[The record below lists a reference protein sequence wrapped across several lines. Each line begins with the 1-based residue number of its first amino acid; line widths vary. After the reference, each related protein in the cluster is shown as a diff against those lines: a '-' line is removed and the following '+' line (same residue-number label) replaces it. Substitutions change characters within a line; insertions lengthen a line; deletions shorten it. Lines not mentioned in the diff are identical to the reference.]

1 MGDLV
6 TTMCGI
12 CGIIDLL
19 DAIPD
24 RRTLD
29 RMTDIMSHRGP
40 DGRGV
45 YICESVGLG
54 HRRLSIV
61 DIAGGAQPMVNDDAT
76 CAIVF
81 NGEIYNHLDL
91 RRELEGKGHP
101 FRTHCDT
108 EAILRGYEAWGD
120 RCVERLVGMFGF
132 AIWDRRTKS
141 VLLARDPLGIK
152 PLYYAI
158 VDGRLVFASEI
169 KSILAYPGMRR
180 EINPR
185 ALRKFFRY
193 LYISGEETIFQG
205 VFRVPPGTKMIWS
218 GGRARFEKYWD
229 PLTLGAEPA
238 VRDPREAMEKTDF
251 LLTQSVRRRLMSDV
265 PLGAFLSGGLDSS
278 AVVGAMSRLT
288 SDPTPTFT
296 IGYSGRDRF
305 INETDYA
312 KAVADHLG
320 TEHHEIQVEVSALDL
335 LPSLIWHLEEPLAD
349 SGAILTYIISR
360 FARQRVTVALTG
372 IGGDEV
378 FGGYRRY
385 AAMKLWRIYSAVP
398 AVARKGLI
406 EPLAR
411 RLPTSR
417 ASKLLNRFR
426 MLRQFVLSSS
436 ATPEKTYLEMFS
448 AFGRDGLE
456 RLFNE
461 PLAADDSDEAED
473 ALARCKRDDFLAQF
487 MLYDLKTYIPDDL
500 LVLADK
506 MSMAVGLEVRVPMLD
521 LDLVRFSQTLPSDLK
536 LRGMRRKRILEE
548 AMKPHLPKAIF
559 HRRKQG
565 FSAPISS
572 WLRYG
577 MRDLMEQT
585 ISSAHADGSGL
596 LNGPYLREMWKAHL
610 SGRQDFSH
618 QLYAV
623 LVFDQWRRVFLDN
636 DPTTTI
642 PPRPELSF

>member
-1 MGDLV
+1 
-6 TTMCGI
+6 MCGI
-12 CGIIDLL
+12 CGIIELAN
-19 DAIPD
+19 AIPD
-24 RRTLD
+24 RRALD
-29 RMTDIMSHRGP
+29 RMTDLMSHRGP

-45 YICESVGLG
+45 CINDNAGLG

-61 DIAGGAQPMVNDDAT
+61 DIEGGAQPMVNEDET
-76 CAIVF
+76 CVIVF

-91 RRELEGKGHP
+91 RRELEGKGYR
-101 FRTHCDT
+101 FRTRCDT

-120 RCVERLVGMFGF
+120 RCVERLIGMFGF

-141 VLLARDPLGIK
+141 ALLARDPLGIK

-158 VDGRLVFASEI
+158 VGGRLVFASEI
-169 KSILAYPGMRR
+169 KSILAYPGMPR

-193 LYISGEETIFQG
+193 LYVSGEETIFQG
-205 VFRVPPGTKMIWS
+205 IFRVPPGTKMVWS
-218 GGRARFEKYWD
+218 GGQARFEKYWD
-229 PLTLGAEPA
+229 PLNLPAEPA
-238 VRDPREAMEKTDF
+238 VCDPREAMEKTNH
-251 LLTQSVRRRLMSDV
+251 LLSQAVERRLMSDV

-278 AVVGAMSRLT
+278 AVVAAMSPLT
-288 SDPTPTFT
+288 REPTPTFT

-305 INETDYA
+305 INETEYA
-312 KAVADHLG
+312 KAVADHLA
-320 TEHHEIQVEVSALDL
+320 TEHHEILVEVSALDL
-335 LPSLIWHLEEPLAD
+335 LPALIWHLEEPLAD

-360 FARQRVTVALTG
+360 FARHRVTVALTG

-385 AAMKLWRIYSAVP
+385 AAMKLWRLYNAIP
-398 AVARKGLI
+398 ALARKGVI

-411 RLPTSR
+411 CLPASR
-417 ASKLLNRFR
+417 ASRLLNGFR
-426 MLRQFVLSSS
+426 MLRQFVFSCSQS
-436 ATPEKTYLEMFS
+436 PRKTYLEMFS
-448 AFGRDGLE
+448 AFGGDGLR

-461 PLAADDSDEAED
+461 PLAADDPDEAEQL
-473 ALARCKRDDFLAQF
+473 LARCERDDFLAQF
-487 MLYDLKTYIPDDL
+487 MLFDLKTYIPDDL
-500 LVLADK
+500 LALADK

-521 LDLVRFSQTLPSDLK
+521 LDLVRFSQTLPSALK
-536 LRGMRRKRILEE
+536 LRGLRRKRILEE

-585 ISSAHADGSGL
+585 LSSVDSGGSGL
-596 LNGPYLREMWKAHL
+596 LNGAYLREMWKAHL

-618 QLYAV
+618 QLYAA
-623 LVFDQWRRVFLDN
+623 LVFDQWRRVFLDS
-636 DPTTTI
+636 DPTTCR